1 VSLNTLIMGLTCV
14 VAGGFLGYFKGGDPG
29 YGGPICGVGFALIAI
44 AVVGFISR
52 YRMRW
57 EMMKSG
63 LFRYRESGVREV
75 VIALGVTLFSLVLFL
90 TVLQGLF
97 YYGSY
102 SRPVTEIIARYFLL
116 PHIPLMIIGL
126 VVTAAGLMMPVKYS
140 ESEVERWGPD
150 WFVLGV
156 GLIILGALIIIVPA
170 MTWPSTSLARLFEP
184 YGLTL
189 IVIGVTAIVI
199 RKLLGRR
206 IRWM

>member
-1 VSLNTLIMGLTCV
+1 MGLTHV
-14 VAGGFLGYFKGGDPG
+14 PVGFIRGYFKGGDPDV
-29 YGGPICGVGFALIAI
+29 GGLILGVGFAMIAI
-44 AVVGFISR
+44 AAFGFITR
-52 YRMRW
+52 RRLRW

-63 LFRYRESGVREV
+63 LFRYRESGIREV
-75 VIALGVTLFSLVLFL
+75 VIALGVTLFSLELFL
-90 TVLQGLF
+90 IVVQGLI
-97 YYGSY
+97 YYGS
-102 SRPVTEIIARYFLL
+102 SSIPVTEIIARHFLL
-116 PHIPLMIIGL
+116 PYIPLMIIGL
-126 VVTAAGLMMPVKYS
+126 VVTAAGLMMQVKYS

-170 MTWPSTSLARLFEP
+170 MTWPSTSVARLFEP